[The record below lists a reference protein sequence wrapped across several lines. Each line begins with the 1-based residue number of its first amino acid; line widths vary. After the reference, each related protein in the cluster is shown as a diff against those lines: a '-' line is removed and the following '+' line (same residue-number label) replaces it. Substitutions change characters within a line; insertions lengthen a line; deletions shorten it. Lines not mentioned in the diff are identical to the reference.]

1 MNQTLASEEPIEPRN
16 NREREV
22 VSQQISVER
31 FQGPLPHPAILEKYN
46 QIVPGAAERII
57 KMAEEQ
63 SRHRRAIETKVIG
76 ADSWKSVLGI
86 IFAFIIALLG
96 LLIGGYTALKGQ
108 PFFGGTVTLATIA
121 SVVGTFIYGTQ
132 QRKRGKE

>member
-1 MNQTLASEEPIEPRN
+1 MQNLTPEESIKPRN
-16 NREREV
+16 NSEREV
-22 VSQQISVER
+22 VSQQVTVER

-57 KMAEEQ
+57 KMEEEQ
-63 SRHRRAIETKVIG
+63 SRHRRTIEAKVIG
-76 ADSWKSVLGI
+76 ADSWKSILGV
-86 IFAFIIALLG
+86 IFAFVIALLG

-108 PFFGGTVTLATIA
+108 PFFGGTVSIAIIA

-132 QRKRGKE
+132 QRKQSRE